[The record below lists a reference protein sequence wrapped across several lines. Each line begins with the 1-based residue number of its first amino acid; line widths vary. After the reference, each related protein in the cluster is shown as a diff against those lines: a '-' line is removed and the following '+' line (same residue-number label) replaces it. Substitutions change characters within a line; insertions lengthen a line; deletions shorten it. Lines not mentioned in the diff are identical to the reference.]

1 MSKQI
6 SNVWITAA
14 SMAGLALIL
23 LALSSI
29 SGPSAANG
37 AQPGANA
44 AAAPAAPPVPAMQP
58 TSDPNG
64 PLKRTASGLAYI
76 DQVIGT
82 GDSPR
87 PGGAVVVHYEGFLDD
102 GTKFDSS
109 RDRGQPAEFPLNG
122 VIPGFSEGLS
132 TMKVG
137 GRRTLL
143 IPPQLGYGE
152 RGAPP
157 AIPPNANLRFEVEL
171 VGVK

>member
-6 SNVWITAA
+6 SNVWLTAGA
-14 SMAGLALIL
+14 LAAAALLL

-29 SGPSAANG
+29 SGPTSNNTNMSNATPQE
-37 AQPGANA
+37 QPAP
-44 AAAPAAPPVPAMQP
+44 AAAPAN
-58 TSDPNG
+58 DPNG
-64 PLKRTASGLAYI
+64 PLKRTASGLSYV
-76 DQVIGT
+76 DQAIGS
-82 GDSPR
+82 GPAPR
-87 PGGAVVVHYEGFLDD
+87 PGGTVIVHYEGFLDD

-122 VIPGFSEGLS
+122 VIKGFSEGLS

-143 IPPQLGYGE
+143 IPPQLGYGAK
-152 RGAPP
+152 GAPP

>member
-1 MSKQI
+1 M
-6 SNVWITAA
+6 AA
-14 SMAGLALIL
+14 SMAGLALLL

-29 SGPSAANG
+29 SGPSV
-37 AQPGANA
+37 AQPA
-44 AAAPAAPPVPAMQP
+44 AAGAPPADAPAAVAP

-64 PLKRTASGLAYI
+64 PLKRTASGLSYV
-76 DQVIGT
+76 DQAIGS
-82 GDSPR
+82 GPSPR
-87 PGGAVVVHYEGFLDD
+87 PGGTVVVHYEGFLDD

-122 VIPGFSEGLS
+122 VIRGFSEGLS

-152 RGAPP
+152 KGAPP

>member
-1 MSKQI
+1 MSKQT

-14 SMAGLALIL
+14 SIAGAALVL

-29 SGPSAANG
+29 SGPN
-37 AQPGANA
+37 
-44 AAAPAAPPVPAMQP
+44 AAPAAAQPAPQQQSAPPPMEP

-64 PLKRTASGLAYI
+64 PLKRTASGLSYV
-76 DQVIGT
+76 DQAIGS
-82 GDSPR
+82 GPAPR
-87 PGGAVVVHYEGFLDD
+87 PGGSVIVHYEGFLDD

-122 VIPGFSEGLS
+122 VIRGFSEGLS

-143 IPPQLGYGE
+143 IPPQLGYGAK
-152 RGAPP
+152 GAPP

>member
-1 MSKQI
+1 MSKQN

-14 SMAGLALIL
+14 SIAGATLVL

-29 SGPSAANG
+29 SGPSAAPTA
-37 AQPGANA
+37 AQP
-44 AAAPAAPPVPAMQP
+44 PAGQPAPPPGMVPTP
-58 TSDPNG
+58 DPNG
-64 PLKRTASGLAYI
+64 PLKRTASGLAYL
-76 DQVIGT
+76 DQVIGS
-82 GDSPR
+82 GPSPR
-87 PGGAVVVHYEGFLDD
+87 AGGSVVVHYEGFLDD

-137 GRRTLL
+137 GRRTLI
-143 IPPQLGYGE
+143 IPPQLGYGDK
-152 RGAPP
+152 GAPP
-157 AIPPNANLRFEVEL
+157 TIPPNARLRFEVEL